1 MVYVADTHAIIW
13 FLDKDPRLSLAAK
26 NTLVNP
32 STELIV
38 PTIVLAEITHLYGR
52 GRISISPAVVEQKI
66 LKSANCRAHSLD
78 KEVVAM
84 IPASLDIHDAII
96 VATALVLRDLRQLPV
111 TLITKD
117 GKITQSGLIQTLW

>member
-1 MVYVADTHAIIW
+1 MIYVPDTHAIVW
-13 FLDKDPRLSLAAK
+13 FLDRDPRLSPAAK
-26 NTLVNP
+26 NVLANP
-32 STELIV
+32 HTTLIV
-38 PTIVLAEITHLYGR
+38 PTMVLAEITHLYAR
-52 GRISISPAVVEQKI
+52 GRISISPTVVEQKV
-66 LKSANCRAHSLD
+66 LPATNCRVHALD

-84 IPASLDIHDAII
+84 IPGSLDIHDAII